1 MDKNNINLS
10 YYEVMILLYEFE
22 EYRTEENNYIA
33 LLVEQ
38 FYDYFLEQI
47 EQNTKRGMLFNIPDI
62 VIKNLKIYSI
72 SSSLYEI
79 LINLTGLNLQDKKLK
94 KYYKKYIS
102 IYEQFIYQNEVLNVY
117 KKLLKKKKDN

>member
-1 MDKNNINLS
+1 MDKNTIYLS
-10 YYEVMILLYEFE
+10 YYEIMILLYEFE

-47 EQNTKRGMLFNIPDI
+47 ETNAKRGMLFNIPDI
-62 VIKNLKIYSI
+62 VLKNLKIYSI
-72 SSSLYEI
+72 SNSLYEI

-94 KYYKKYIS
+94 KYYKKYICA
-102 IYEQFIYQNEVLNVY
+102 YEDFLYQNEVLNIY
-117 KKLLKKKKDN
+117 KKLLNKKKR